1 MNRIIDTNVI
11 NFLYIH
17 VFVLFFFQNLV
28 NTFSFTVNNQ
38 MPKINQ
44 LERDVIN
51 LADDMDNLKEQVLED
66 FSLIFKT
73 DADFM

>member
-17 VFVLFFFQNLV
+17 VFFFFFQNLV

>member
-17 VFVLFFFQNLV
+17 VFVFFFFQNLV

>member
-1 MNRIIDTNVI
+1 
-11 NFLYIH
+11 
-17 VFVLFFFQNLV
+17 
-28 NTFSFTVNNQ
+28 

>member
-1 MNRIIDTNVI
+1 M
-11 NFLYIH
+11 
-17 VFVLFFFQNLV
+17 LFFFQNLV

-51 LADDMDNLKEQVLED
+51 LADDMDSLKEQVLED
-66 FSLIFKT
+66 FSLI
-73 DADFM
+73 